1 MENNLIKM
9 KKLDL
14 ITEFTGSWGK
24 DARKF
29 LDPFFENSEI
39 ISLSKDLFLSKSEFP
54 GGFIF
59 LIRKEVYEQNGSD
72 FASLENLFDFM
83 VSNHATGME
92 IELKKVVNERS
103 KNGTLYTTEVNRDD
117 LISLNQISNI
127 VFKKLTLND
136 WLSENFL
143 VSKII
148 SRIVFS
154 LVVVILIFV
163 AMYLIILSSAFI
175 YGVTNFIAGLCD
187 IVIVLFLIAAIKALL
202 QFKNDNHES
211 FLKIQKKLIECIAY
225 DDRELKDLLFRFVE
239 DECENLNKNDS
250 SMFMRV
256 HFGEE
261 KISELYQ
268 SLFHETITESI
279 ILVSSPFYHFEK
291 LKSKRYL

>member
-24 DARKF
+24 DAGKF
-29 LDPFFENSEI
+29 LDPFFENNEI
-39 ISLSKDLFLSKSEFP
+39 ISLSKDLFLSKSELP
-54 GGFIF
+54 GRFIF
-59 LIRKEVYEQNGSD
+59 LIRKEVYEQNSSD
-72 FASLENLFDFM
+72 FAYLEKLFDFM
-83 VSNHATGME
+83 VSNHAAGME
-92 IELKKVVNERS
+92 IDLKKVVKERS
-103 KNGTLYTTEVNRDD
+103 ENRTLYTTEVNRDD

-127 VFKKLTLND
+127 VFEKLTLND

-143 VSKII
+143 ISKTI
-148 SRIVFS
+148 SRIVFY
-154 LVVVILIFV
+154 LVVVILVFV
-163 AMYLIILSSAFI
+163 AMYLRILSSGFV

-187 IVIVLFLIAAIKALL
+187 IVIVLFLIAAIKSLL

-211 FLKIQKKLIECIAY
+211 FLKIQKKLIECLAY
-225 DDRELKDLLFRFVE
+225 DERELKDLLFSFVE
-239 DECENLNKNDS
+239 DECNKLNKNDS
-250 SMFMRV
+250 SVFMRV

-291 LKSKRYL
+291 IKNTFI

>member
-1 MENNLIKM
+1 MKNNLIRM

-24 DARKF
+24 DAGKF
-29 LDPFFENSEI
+29 LDPFFENNEI
-39 ISLSKDLFLSKSEFP
+39 ISLSKDLFLSKSELP
-54 GGFIF
+54 GRFIF

-72 FASLENLFDFM
+72 FSSLENLFDFM
-83 VSNHATGME
+83 VSNHAAGME
-92 IELKKVVNERS
+92 IELKKLVNERS

-143 VSKII
+143 VSKTI

-154 LVVVILIFV
+154 LVVVILVFV
-163 AMYLIILSSAFI
+163 AMYLRILSSGFV

-187 IVIVLFLIAAIKALL
+187 IVIVLFLIAVIKALL

-211 FLKIQKKLIECIAY
+211 FLKIQKKLIECLAY
-225 DDRELKDLLFRFVE
+225 DERELKDLLFSFVE
-239 DECENLNKNDS
+239 DECNKLNKNDS
-250 SMFMRV
+250 SVFMRV

-291 LKSKRYL
+291 LKS

>member
-24 DARKF
+24 DAGKF
-29 LDPFFENSEI
+29 LDPFFENNEI
-39 ISLSKDLFLSKSEFP
+39 ISLSKDLFLSKSELP
-54 GGFIF
+54 GRFIF
-59 LIRKEVYEQNGSD
+59 LIRKEVYEQNSSD
-72 FASLENLFDFM
+72 FAYLEKLFDFM
-83 VSNHATGME
+83 VSNHAAGME
-92 IELKKVVNERS
+92 IDLKKVVKERS
-103 KNGTLYTTEVNRDD
+103 ENRTLYTTEVNRDD

-127 VFKKLTLND
+127 VFEKLTLND

-143 VSKII
+143 ISKPI
-148 SRIVFS
+148 SRIVFY
-154 LVVVILIFV
+154 LVVVILVFV
-163 AMYLIILSSAFI
+163 AMYLRILSSGFV

-187 IVIVLFLIAAIKALL
+187 IVIVLFLIAAIKSLL

-211 FLKIQKKLIECIAY
+211 FLKIQKKLIECLAY
-225 DDRELKDLLFRFVE
+225 DERELKDLLFSFVE
-239 DECENLNKNDS
+239 DECNKLNKNDS
-250 SMFMRV
+250 SVFMRV

-279 ILVSSPFYHFEK
+279 VLVSSPFYHFEK
-291 LKSKRYL
+291 IKNTFI